1 MTEMRGAKIILT
13 TAAVLSALSSQA
25 CTKVERS
32 RIASK
37 FPSPGQIAMAVG
49 NSPLMQPV
57 VSEPDDFSDVA
68 YYTVRIQD
76 TLMGSAVMA
85 KRQESTTT
93 EYFGEFKIGHRL
105 GYAPLVT
112 SIRLSA
118 WGNGSKVKQVKQ
130 FVTVQNMDSIVFESE
145 AAWAESQS
153 GTLELVNG
161 NPSLYLEQF
170 GLTPDKPRSRPVVET
185 AELTQHLPLF
195 SSREGSRTKG
205 VEIFNPLAGGFFSTS
220 EIVSTSG
227 RDGFA
232 ESARIPWF
240 SGLTLDLR
248 RDSEESIASLPN
260 RMSQSMLELAWFS
273 APSTLQDDLRRLH
286 RIAMNGVQFTRSAE
300 KSVRKDFPQLPYLF
314 HRKLFNFN
322 KLCDRVTFEM
332 SLAQSRRLS
341 AEQALTQIGWL
352 VRNTLA
358 EDHRELPRS
367 LVNSPELEILADD
380 SKKWQWTRII
390 SNILEQTQ
398 DELSQVLE
406 IEGSQKVNVSVRMRS
421 RQLARGSVVKGVLRS
436 GALMMQHEVQNAGNL
451 SVKPTSLEHLPLNIL
466 KPVKVALNQSTQERA
481 SIKAAQQ
488 TATTPF
494 EFINGQAFAKG
505 EFQTFSPLC
514 EAFRGRIGL
523 DLGQSRN
530 ELFSS
535 NVVRGVW
542 DESTRVQL
550 IRQFARR
557 ASANSACRNIVLRAP
572 GGLTT
577 AARSELESFRKDIL
591 QTEMEFQISV
601 GSNRTLRLVP
611 GTYELVISSLVNGNI
626 LGRREIII
634 PQGHRKLVLNLQL

>member
-1 MTEMRGAKIILT
+1 MTEMRVAKKILT

-25 CTKVERS
+25 CTEAERS

-49 NSPLMQPV
+49 SSPLMQPV
-57 VSEPDDFSDVA
+57 VSEPADFSDVA
-68 YYTVRIQD
+68 FYTVRIQN
-76 TLMGSAVMA
+76 TLMGSAVVA
-85 KRQESTTT
+85 KRQESSTT
-93 EYFGEFKIGHRL
+93 EYFSEVKVGHRL

-118 WGNGSKVKQVKQ
+118 WGSGNKIKQIKQ

-145 AAWAESQS
+145 AAWAESQKGS
-153 GTLELVNG
+153 LELVSG
-161 NPSLYLEQF
+161 DPSLYLGQF
-170 GLTPDKPRSRPVVET
+170 GLSPDKPRLRPEIE
-185 AELTQHLPLF
+185 AQGISQIIALF
-195 SSREGSRTKG
+195 SPQPNESTKAAH
-205 VEIFNPLAGGFFSTS
+205 IFNPLSGGFFPAN
-220 EIVSTSG
+220 EIVSSMG
-227 RDGFA
+227 QDGFA
-232 ESARIPWF
+232 NTARIPWF
-240 SGLTLDLR
+240 SGLTLDLS
-248 RDSEESIASLPN
+248 RDSEENIEKLPN
-260 RMSQSMLELAWFS
+260 QMPQSMLELAWFS
-273 APSTLQDDLRRLH
+273 APSTIQDDLRQLH
-286 RIAMNGVQFTRSAE
+286 RVAINGVQFTRNAE
-300 KSVRKDFPQLPYLF
+300 KSVRKEFPQLPYLF

-322 KLCDRVTFEM
+322 KLCDRVTFEI
-332 SLAQSRRLS
+332 SLAQNRRLS

-380 SKKWQWTRII
+380 SKKWQWARII
-390 SNILEQTQ
+390 SNILDQTS
-398 DELSQVLE
+398 DELRQVLE
-406 IEGSQKVNVSVRMRS
+406 IEESQKVNVSVRMRS
-421 RQLARGSVVKGVLRS
+421 RQLARGSVVKGMLRS

-451 SVKPTSLEHLPLNIL
+451 SVKPTSLEHLPINIL
-466 KPVKVALNQSTQERA
+466 QPVKVALNQSTQEKT
-481 SIKAAQQ
+481 SLKAAQQ
-488 TATTPF
+488 TASTPF
-494 EFINGQAFAKG
+494 EFINGQSFAKG

-557 ASANSACRNIVLRAP
+557 ASANPACRNIVLRAP
-572 GGLTT
+572 GALTT

-634 PQGHRKLVLNLQL
+634 PQGRRNLVLNLQL